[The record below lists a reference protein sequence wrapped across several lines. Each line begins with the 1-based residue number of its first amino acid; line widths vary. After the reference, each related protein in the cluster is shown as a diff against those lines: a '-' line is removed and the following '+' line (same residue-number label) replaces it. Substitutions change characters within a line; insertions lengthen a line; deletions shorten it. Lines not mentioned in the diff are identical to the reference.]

1 MADLI
6 SRVIKRTKRYEGF
19 RKETYIDTVGKATI
33 GYGTNLDN
41 NYLSFN
47 VMDLLFKCVRFHV
60 NNGGSIG
67 NKWSGL
73 KISEDQAEEILK
85 IDLNERWRE
94 LFVQFSFLTT
104 LPEPAQ
110 EVLLDMC
117 YNLGLNRLSG
127 FKRFLAALKDG
138 DYRLAAVE
146 MLDSRWAHQVKRR
159 ATEQAREIRELKVTV

>member
-6 SRVIKRTKRYEGF
+6 TNVIERTKRYEGF
-19 RKETYIDTVGKATI
+19 REETYIDTVGKATI

-41 NYLSFN
+41 PYISFS
-47 VMDLLFKCVRFHV
+47 VQDLLFKCVRYHV

-67 NKWSGL
+67 NNWKGL
-73 KISEDQAEEILK
+73 KITKDQAEEVLK

-94 LFVQFSFLTT
+94 LFVQFSFLTG
-104 LPEPAQ
+104 LPGVAQ

-117 YNLGLNRLSG
+117 YNLGLNRLG
-127 FKRFLAALKDG
+127 KFKKFLAALQAG
-138 DYRLAAVE
+138 DFRLAAVE

-159 ATEQAREIRELKVTV
+159 ATEQANEIRELGVVV